1 MAVLIV
7 TTVVVTVVRNYI
19 ITITVE
25 MDPLLVNSN
34 CRSDTVV
41 FRDQR

>member
-7 TTVVVTVVRNYI
+7 TTVIVTVVDNFT
-19 ITITVE
+19 ITITIE